1 MEKEF
6 FSQLVQLIKKYDEIP
21 EHIIRERDVKVGL
34 RNPDGT
40 GVVVGITNKGSVIGY
55 KKELVDKE
63 KNLYEV
69 KPVDGKLY
77 YCGYDVEDLVRD
89 YEQKG
94 RFGFEEVI
102 FLLLTSVLPKV
113 DELESFKEELAKRR
127 SLTKAERSV
136 IMESGENFN
145 QMYALH
151 SAISHLSR
159 CDNNPDS
166 TEIADVTNQ
175 CLNLIAKFPTIVAA
189 NYNVSKFMRGGD
201 LLLIRPKHEL
211 SYAENFLYMLSG
223 QMPDSYEAHLF
234 DTCLILHAEHGG
246 GNNSTFAVRVVSSS
260 GANTYM
266 AIAAGI
272 ASLSGHL
279 HGGANEAVNIMMK
292 DLKKNVD
299 DWGSYKKIRAYLLK
313 VLEGKAGNKSGKIYG
328 FGHAVYTRSDPRAI
342 ILKRHAEDLAKRK
355 GAYEEYLLY
364 DAVEKIAVEL
374 LSEKSKKIISA
385 NVDYYSGFIYEL
397 LGIPRELFTPI
408 FAMARVAGWSAHRIE
423 QLIQNKIMRP
433 AYINPFLEPKPYV
446 ELEKR

>member
-1 MEKEF
+1 MENDF
-6 FSQLVQLIKKYDEIP
+6 FEKLVSLIKKYDEIP
-21 EHIIRERDVKVGL
+21 ESVIIERNVKLGL
-34 RNPDGT
+34 RNADGT

-55 KKELVDKE
+55 KREPIDKE
-63 KNLYEV
+63 KNLYDV
-69 KPVDGKLY
+69 KPVEGKLY
-77 YCGYDVEDLVRD
+77 YCGYDVEELVND
-89 YEQKG
+89 YERKN

-102 FLLLTSVLPKV
+102 FLLLTSVLPKT
-113 DELESFKEELAKRR
+113 DELEYLKEDLSKRR
-127 SLTKAERSV
+127 NLTKAERSV
-136 IMESGENFN
+136 IMDSGENHN

-159 CDNNPDS
+159 CDKNPDS
-166 TEIADVTNQ
+166 TDINDVTAQ

-189 NYNVSKFMRGGD
+189 NYNVSKFIRGGD
-201 LLLIRPKHEL
+201 LALIRPRHDI
-211 SYAENFLYMLSG
+211 SFAENFLYMLNG
-223 QMPDSYEAHLF
+223 ELPDSYEAHLF
-234 DTCLILHAEHGG
+234 DICLVLHAEHGG

-279 HGGANEAVNIMMK
+279 HGGANESVNFMMK

-299 DWGSYKKIRAYLLK
+299 DWGNYRKIRNYLIK
-313 VLEGKAGNKSGKIYG
+313 ILEGKAGNRSGKIYG

-342 ILKRHAEDLAKRK
+342 ILKRHAAELARRK
-355 GAYEEYLLY
+355 NAFDEYLLY
-364 DAVEKIAVEL
+364 DSVEKIAVEL
-374 LSEKSKKIISA
+374 LSEKSKKMISA

-397 LGIPRELFTPI
+397 LGIPRELFTPV

-433 AYINPFLEPKPYV
+433 AYINPFLDPKPYV
-446 ELEKR
+446 ELQNR

>member
-1 MEKEF
+1 MEKDF
-6 FSQLVQLIKKYDEIP
+6 FGNLVALIKKYDEIP
-21 EHIIRERDVKVGL
+21 EHIIRERNVKLGL
-34 RNPDGT
+34 RNADGT

-55 KKELVDKE
+55 KKEPIDKE
-63 KNLYEV
+63 KNLFDV

-77 YCGYDVEDLVRD
+77 YCGYDVEELVRD
-89 YEQKG
+89 YEQKN

-102 FLLLTSVLPKV
+102 FLLLTSVLPKA
-113 DELESFKEELAKRR
+113 DELEYLSDEIARRR
-127 SLTKAERSV
+127 SLTRAERSV
-136 IMESGENFN
+136 IMESGENHN

-159 CDNNPDS
+159 CDKNPDS
-166 TEIADVTNQ
+166 TDINDVTNQ

-189 NYNVSKFMRGGD
+189 NYNVSKFIRGGD
-201 LLLIRPKHEL
+201 LALIRPRQDL
-211 SYAENFLYMLSG
+211 SFAENFLYMLNG
-223 QMPDSYEAHLF
+223 EMPDSYDAHLF
-234 DTCLILHAEHGG
+234 DTCLVLHAEHGG

-279 HGGANEAVNIMMK
+279 HGGANESVNLMMK

-299 DWGSYKKIRAYLLK
+299 DWGSYKKLRNYLLK

-328 FGHAVYTRSDPRAI
+328 FGHAVYTKSDPRAI
-342 ILKRHAEDLAKRK
+342 ILKRHAEELAKRK
-355 GAYEEYLLY
+355 DAYDEYLLY
-364 DAVEKIAVEL
+364 ESVEKIAVEL
-374 LSEKSKKIISA
+374 LSEKSKKIISS

-433 AYINPFLEPKPYV
+433 AYINPFLDPKPYV
-446 ELEKR
+446 ELDKR